1 MIYKYEN
8 ININYDIIGSGN
20 PIILLHGWGTN
31 YNTFKN
37 LSNLL
42 KNYFEV
48 FLIDLP
54 GFGKSGE
61 PPHIYNLD
69 NYLHF
74 LNTFI
79 EELQIENPI
88 ILGHSFGGRIAIK
101 YSAISKNISK
111 LILVDS
117 AGIKH
122 KKKIGTRLSILKYKW
137 LKFYYR
143 KTKNITKFNQLIKVS
158 GSSDYISSS
167 NIMKG
172 TMTKVINE
180 NLKSQL
186 SKIKVETLIIWG
198 KDDQATPYSDAI
210 LMKNK
215 IKNSGL
221 VTFENVGHFPYL
233 ERKNQ
238 FNRVIA
244 SFLGVDLND

>member
-8 ININYDIIGSGN
+8 ININYDIVGSGD

-31 YNTFKN
+31 YHTFKY
-37 LSNLL
+37 LSNFL
-42 KNYFEV
+42 KKHFTV

-54 GFGKSGE
+54 GFGKSNE
-61 PPHIYNLD
+61 PPHIYSLD

-74 LNTFI
+74 LTTFI
-79 EELQIENPI
+79 EELQIENPVV
-88 ILGHSFGGRIAIK
+88 LGHSFGGRIAIK
-101 YSAISKNISK
+101 YATISNNIQK

-122 KKKIGTRLSILKYKW
+122 HKKLSTRLSIIKYKW

-172 TMTKVINE
+172 TMTKVLKE
-180 NLKSQL
+180 NLKQNL
-186 SKIKVETLIIWG
+186 KKIKVETLLIWG
-198 KDDQATPYSDAI
+198 KDDQATPYSDAL
-210 LMKNK
+210 LMRRK

-221 VTFENVGHFPYL
+221 VTFDNVGHFPYI